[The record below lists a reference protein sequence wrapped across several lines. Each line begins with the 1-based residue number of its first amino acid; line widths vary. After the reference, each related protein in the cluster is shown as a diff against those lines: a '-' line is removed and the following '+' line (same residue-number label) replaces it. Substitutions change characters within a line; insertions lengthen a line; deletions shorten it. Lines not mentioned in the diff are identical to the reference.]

1 MTQPHPPPGV
11 QPERINL
18 NDKVSTEAWIKK
30 FNTTREQLR
39 EAIASVG
46 DKAANVETHLKASSH
61 VSYSNQTGWAGELSM
76 SL

>member
-1 MTQPHPPPGV
+1 MTQPHSPPGV

-18 NDKVSTEAWIKK
+18 NDEATTEAWIKK

-46 DKAANVETHLKASSH
+46 DKAANVETHLEASGRM
-61 VSYSNQTGWAGELSM
+61 SYSSQRGWASELSM